1 MFGKRCVNKEKWP
14 CCRIAACTNPTP
26 DQTQGPTEPEI
37 IKNKQ
42 QHEKTLQQLSIVI
55 TTNFWHIT
63 SAMWHCLELLVEAT
77 EVML

>member
-1 MFGKRCVNKEKWP
+1 MFRFYNDNVVNSS
-14 CCRIAACTNPTP
+14 
-26 DQTQGPTEPEI
+26 
-37 IKNKQ
+37 KQ